1 MCNTSLTNQHSMKK
15 FQRKT
20 VNNKATFSIT
30 KGYIY
35 LFSLQFSC
43 EKNDREISLPSNSEI
58 CINTKHWSVT
68 TRAEQKKCSDQ
79 RFTEHNKTAAHFGR
93 LYLYS
98 KIVYKAVL
106 LYSTTLSFALLKV
119 VRELLRMSDSYS
131 KLLLL
136 R

>member
-1 MCNTSLTNQHSMKK
+1 MLVNHLMYNSPEHL
-15 FQRKT
+15 QRLLDDCCLYRYVIKRSE
-20 VNNKATFSIT
+20 SIT
-30 KGYIY
+30 KLSKIKQKSFAR
-35 LFSLQFSC
+35 LIR
-43 EKNDREISLPSNSEI
+43 KWSLPSNSEI

-68 TRAEQKKCSDQ
+68 TGAEQKKCSDQ

-106 LYSTTLSFALLKV
+106 LSFDQTLIICS
-119 VRELLRMSDSYS
+119 S
-131 KLLLL
+131 KS